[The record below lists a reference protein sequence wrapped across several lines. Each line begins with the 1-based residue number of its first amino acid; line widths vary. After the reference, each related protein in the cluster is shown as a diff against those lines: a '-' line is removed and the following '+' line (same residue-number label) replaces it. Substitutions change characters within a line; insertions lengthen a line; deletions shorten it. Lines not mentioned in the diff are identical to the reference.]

1 MFDASLR
8 PILETPLHW
17 LAGGCIAVGLTA
29 NGLTILGFVFGV
41 FCAVFV
47 AMGFFVAALVC
58 LILNRL
64 CDGLDGAV
72 ARRSGSSDFGG
83 YLDIVCDFLFYAMVP
98 FAFVIF
104 SQQNAVAAGFL
115 MFSFVGT
122 GSSFL
127 AYAIL
132 EAKNLDALARKAQER
147 ASQKKSF
154 LFGWAYRKGRNH
166 RDICIDAGISRLVHN
181 IGVGLWQ
188 SVPDYNRVADTCRFY
203 RFQRVRK
210 ITTYDS

>member
-8 PILETPLHW
+8 PIFERPLHW

-64 CDGLDGAV
+64 CDGLDGVV

-98 FAFVIF
+98 FAFMIF

-115 MFSFVGT
+115 IFSFVGT

-154 LFGWAYRKGRNH
+154 FYLGGLTEGAETIAIFVLMLVFPGWFTILSWGFGSL
-166 RDICIDAGISRLVHN
+166 CL
-181 IGVGLWQ
+181 
-188 SVPDYNRVADTCRFY
+188 
-203 RFQRVRK
+203 
-210 ITTYDS
+210 ITTGWRIYAAFIDFKG

>member
-98 FAFVIF
+98 FAFMIF

-132 EAKNLDALARKAQER
+132 EANNPDALARKAQER

-154 LFGWAYRKGRNH
+154 FYLGGLTEGAETIAIFVLMLVFPGWFTILAWGFGSLCLITIGWRIHAAFTDFKG
-166 RDICIDAGISRLVHN
+166 
-181 IGVGLWQ
+181 
-188 SVPDYNRVADTCRFY
+188 
-203 RFQRVRK
+203 
-210 ITTYDS
+210 

>member
-98 FAFVIF
+98 FAFMIF

-132 EAKNLDALARKAQER
+132 EAKNPDALARKAQER

-154 LFGWAYRKGRNH
+154 FYLGGLTEGAETIAIFVLMLVFPGW
-166 RDICIDAGISRLVHN
+166 
-181 IGVGLWQ
+181 
-188 SVPDYNRVADTCRFY
+188 F
-203 RFQRVRK
+203 
-210 ITTYDS
+210 

>member
-83 YLDIVCDFLFYAMVP
+83 YLDIVCDFLFYAMLP
-98 FAFVIF
+98 FAFMIF

-115 MFSFVGT
+115 MSSFFGT

-132 EAKNLDALARKAQER
+132 EAKNPDALARKVQER
-147 ASQKKSF
+147 GSQKKSF
-154 LFGWAYRKGRNH
+154 FYLGGLTEGAETIAIFVLMLVFPGWFTILAWGFG
-166 RDICIDAGISRLVHN
+166 CLC
-181 IGVGLWQ
+181 L
-188 SVPDYNRVADTCRFY
+188 
-203 RFQRVRK
+203 
-210 ITTYDS
+210 ITTGWRIHTAFKDFKG